1 MTGTAGLLSTSG
13 SGYTPPCTLSATPVD
28 MAGEV
33 FPCWCKS
40 YPLVLPQSSPLPVHF
55 LLRAQAGEGEGWEQG
70 RLIYFLRVYWLVLSL
85 QPVSPEELGV
95 SGVKGRPQVVDH
107 THT

>member
-1 MTGTAGLLSTSG
+1 VRCFPVGASLVPRSSPSLLHFQRTSSSVHKLEKGKAGNKLDMLPGT
-13 SGYTPPCTLSATPVD
+13 YW
-28 MAGEV
+28 
-33 FPCWCKS
+33 F
-40 YPLVLPQSSPLPVHF
+40 VLP
-55 LLRAQAGEGEGWEQG
+55 
-70 RLIYFLRVYWLVLSL
+70 L

>member
-1 MTGTAGLLSTSG
+1 MRCFPVGASLVPRSSPSLLHFQRTSSSVRKLEKGKTGNKGLPGT
-13 SGYTPPCTLSATPVD
+13 YW
-28 MAGEV
+28 
-33 FPCWCKS
+33 F
-40 YPLVLPQSSPLPVHF
+40 VLP
-55 LLRAQAGEGEGWEQG
+55 
-70 RLIYFLRVYWLVLSL
+70 L

>member
-1 MTGTAGLLSTSG
+1 
-13 SGYTPPCTLSATPVD
+13 

-33 FPCWCKS
+33 FPCWCES
-40 YPLVLPQSSPLPVHF
+40 CPPVFPQSSPLPAHF
-55 LLRAQAGEGEGWEQG
+55 LQCAQAGEGKGWEHDMLPG
-70 RLIYFLRVYWLVLSL
+70 TYWFVLPL

>member
-1 MTGTAGLLSTSG
+1 MLPGT
-13 SGYTPPCTLSATPVD
+13 YW
-28 MAGEV
+28 
-33 FPCWCKS
+33 F
-40 YPLVLPQSSPLPVHF
+40 VLP
-55 LLRAQAGEGEGWEQG
+55 
-70 RLIYFLRVYWLVLSL
+70 L